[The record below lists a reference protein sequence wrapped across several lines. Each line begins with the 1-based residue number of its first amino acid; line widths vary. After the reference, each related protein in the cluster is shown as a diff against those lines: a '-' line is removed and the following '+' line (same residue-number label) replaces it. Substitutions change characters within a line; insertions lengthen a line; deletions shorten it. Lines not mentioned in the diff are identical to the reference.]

1 MKIEELKKRIEEKIL
16 SESPLIFVYKKSG
29 RIVCEQYVDQIA
41 KDHNLE
47 IKYFDFGNDL
57 VQYGYDIGDLLGAWS
72 NDPFLY
78 VCYIDE
84 LSSNNYLKPNHIIC
98 TTRVSN
104 EIKKEYADIIVDI
117 PELEDWQLKAYAKG
131 VLKGLSND
139 RLEWLC
145 NTPMSSYRFML
156 EVDRLKLF
164 ADSLQN
170 DLFDQM
176 VDEGFFD
183 DVVEVSIFA
192 LTTAVQRKDNVS
204 VANIYRTIETTSIN
218 PIAFNNILY
227 GSFKDI
233 TAIKLSPVAT
243 AQTLGIEPKKFNALK
258 HYVNYFSQD
267 QLIKILEMLSSTDYK
282 IKTGQMPTNI
292 LLDYL
297 ITNILSL

>member
-1 MKIEELKKRIEEKIL
+1 MKIEELKKRIEEKTL

-29 RIVCEQYVDQIA
+29 RIVCEQYIQQIA
-41 KDHNLE
+41 KDRKFE
-47 IKYFDFGNDL
+47 VRYFNFDNDL
-57 VQYGYDIGDLLGAWS
+57 VQIGYDMNDLLGVWENDSSLYVTYMEELS
-72 NDPFLY
+72 NDN
-78 VCYIDE
+78 YI
-84 LSSNNYLKPNHIIC
+84 KPNHIIC
-98 TTRVSN
+98 CNKVSS
-104 EIKKEYADIIVDI
+104 EIKKKFVDNIVDI

-131 VLKGLSND
+131 VLKGLSDD

-176 VDEGFFD
+176 VDDGFFD
-183 DVVEVSIFA
+183 DIVEFSIFA
-192 LTTAVQRKDNVS
+192 LTTAVQRKDSIS
-204 VANIYRTIETTSIN
+204 VYNIYRTIKTTDIN

-227 GSFKDI
+227 NSFKDI